1 MSSPAFAVKTTGM
14 RVVVVKTEDVAGY
27 LQWLEKGKEI
37 MNNLGLNG
45 SVRVWRATFAGP
57 NAGNIIVAIEFPD
70 MHAFA
75 DAETKTRADK
85 NYLAWLAEMA
95 KNRTIISDSLYT
107 EL

>member
-27 LQWLEKGKEI
+27 LQWLEKGKEV
-37 MNNLGLNG
+37 MKNLGLTAT
-45 SVRVWRATFAGP
+45 VRVWCATFAGA

-70 MHAFA
+70 MNAFA
-75 DAETKTRADK
+75 EAETKTRADK
-85 NYLAWLAEMA
+85 NYLAWLQEMA